1 MHLYRNLELAQEKSK
16 QMENGEEF
24 QGKRRSRETGRLRAA
39 AVVML
44 GLMVGMPSGFGQQSS
59 SQATVQPGDKV
70 LSDLPAL
77 PTPTPTEPLY
87 LRPTARDFSKP
98 YAPMIGNPFKVY
110 GSTSIPKASFANS
123 VRLNDL
129 VRDGKIYLSL
139 SDALALALENNYD
152 IAIARYDLDIA
163 DTDILR
169 AKAGGPG
176 GLLGAPSGL
185 VTGTLSG
192 GSSTLATGGGPGGTS
207 VGPGGAGSGSA
218 GLSLT
223 ANGAGPTPETF
234 DPLGTAA
241 LQFDHQSTPSS
252 NFFTGGTA
260 QTNTYNFTYAQ
271 GFSPGEAVQ
280 FSFNNTYATTTNGI
294 ATYSPQYNSSFQL
307 KVTQHLLQGAGIWV
321 NKRYIYQ
328 AINDRRITD
337 SSFRQQILYTV
348 NQVENIYW
356 NLVSAYEDLQAKER
370 ALEQTKKVAADDR
383 KQLEIGTMA
392 PLDVVTADSS
402 VAADQQAL
410 ISSQSALNYQQQIIK
425 QAITRNLLD
434 PTLAKADVIPTD
446 RVSLEELPEEKEPT
460 EDLVNEAFKQ
470 RPELEVALLTL
481 KNDDITVRG
490 AKNAL
495 LPTFDVYGYF
505 GGSGLSGLTNKNCNP
520 DFYPTGCPASIGG
533 YGTDLQSTF
542 NNSSPDKGIGVN
554 IQIPIR
560 NRLAQSVQ
568 ARSEIEYRQAQLRLA
583 QLYTT
588 IRMQI
593 SNAQFALTNDRAAV
607 LAAEASQKFNAQSLD
622 AEQKKLNLGAS
633 TTALVLQQ
641 SRNLAT
647 AENSLT
653 SARANY
659 AQARAS
665 LYQLLATTLQH
676 YGINLE
682 DSAKGVVK
690 QPPVVPG
697 LEPAKDVKQ
706 PTVPNPQ
713 QQQKQEQQIKQQDQ
727 QAPTTPPKPQQ

>member
-1 MHLYRNLELAQEKSK
+1 MHLYRNHELAQEQSR
-16 QMENGEEF
+16 QMETGEGSRGNSR
-24 QGKRRSRETGRLRAA
+24 GKDKGYLRAA

-44 GLMVGMPSGFGQQSS
+44 GLMVGMPSGFAQQ
-59 SQATVQPGDKV
+59 AAIKPGDKV

-77 PTPTPTEPLY
+77 PTPAPTEPLY

-110 GSTSIPKASFANS
+110 GSTSIPKASFTNS

-129 VRDGKIYLSL
+129 VRNGEIYLSL

-169 AKAGGPG
+169 AKAGGAG

-207 VGPGGAGSGSA
+207 VGPGGAGSGSS

-223 ANGAGPTPETF
+223 ANGAGPSPENF
-234 DPLGTAA
+234 DPTFTGQLT
-241 LQFDHQSTPSS
+241 FDHQSTPSS

-260 QTNTYNFTYAQ
+260 ETNNYNFTYAQ

-280 FSFNNTYATTTNGI
+280 FTFNNTYATTTNGI

-321 NKRYIYQ
+321 NKRFIYQ

-370 ALEQTKKVAADDR
+370 ALEQSKKVAADDR

-434 PTLAKADVIPTD
+434 AQLAKAGVIPTD

-495 LPTFDVYGYF
+495 LPTLDVYGYY
-505 GGSGLSGLTNKNCNP
+505 GGSGLAGQTNPHC
-520 DFYPTGCPASIGG
+520 DSAFYGGTCPPGIGG

-593 SNAQFALTNDRAAV
+593 TNAQFALTNDRAAV

-622 AEQKKLNLGAS
+622 AEQKKLHLGAS

-641 SRNLAT
+641 SRNLAV

-653 SARANY
+653 SARAAY

-676 YGINLE
+676 YGINLQ
-682 DSAKGVVK
+682 DSAAGVVK
-690 QPPVVPG
+690 QAPIVPG
-697 LEPAKDVKQ
+697 LEPAKDAKQ
-706 PTVPNPQ
+706 PTVPTPEE
-713 QQQKQEQQIKQQDQ
+713 QKNQEQQIQQQNQ
-727 QAPTTPPKPQQ
+727 QAPPPPKQ

>member
-16 QMENGEEF
+16 LMEYGGEF
-24 QGKRRSRETGRLRAA
+24 QGKRRGRETGRLRAA
-39 AVVML
+39 AVVVL
-44 GLMVGMPSGFGQQSS
+44 GLMAGMPSGFGQQSS
-59 SQATVQPGDKV
+59 SQAIVQPGDKV
-70 LSDLPAL
+70 MSDLPVL

-87 LRPTARDFSKP
+87 LRPAARDFSKP
-98 YAPMIGNPFKVY
+98 YAPMMGNPFKVY
-110 GSTSIPKASFANS
+110 GSTSIPKASFTNS

-169 AKAGGPG
+169 AKAGGVG

-185 VTGTLSG
+185 LTGTLSG

-207 VGPGGAGSGSA
+207 VGSGGAGSGTN

-260 QTNTYNFTYAQ
+260 QTNQYNFTYAQ

-280 FSFNNTYATTTNGI
+280 FTFNNTYATTTNGI

-307 KVTQHLLQGAGIWV
+307 KVTQHLLQGAGIWI
-321 NKRYIYQ
+321 NKRFIYQ

-356 NLVSAYEDLQAKER
+356 NLVSAYEDLQARER
-370 ALEQTKKVAADDR
+370 ALEQSKKVAADDR

-446 RVSLEELPEEKEPT
+446 RVSIEELPEEKEPT

-470 RPELEVALLTL
+470 RPELEQALLTL

-495 LPTFDVYGYF
+495 LPTFDVFAYL

-520 DFYPTGCPASIGG
+520 DFYPTGCPASLGG

-542 NNSSPDKGIGVN
+542 NNSSPDKGIGVT

-560 NRLAQSVQ
+560 NRQAQSVQ

-583 QLYTT
+583 QLYTQ

-593 SNAQFALTNDRAAV
+593 TNAQFALTNDRAAV

>member
-16 QMENGEEF
+16 QMEYGGEF
-24 QGKRRSRETGRLRAA
+24 QGKRRGRETGRLRAA

-44 GLMVGMPSGFGQQSS
+44 GLMAGMPSGFGQQSS
-59 SQATVQPGDKV
+59 SQAIVQPGDKV
-70 LSDLPAL
+70 MSDLPVL
-77 PTPTPTEPLY
+77 PTPIPTEPLY
-87 LRPTARDFSKP
+87 LRPAARDFSKP
-98 YAPMIGNPFKVY
+98 YAPMMGNPFKVY
-110 GSTSIPKASFANS
+110 GSTSIPKASFTNS

-169 AKAGGPG
+169 AKAGGVG

-207 VGPGGAGSGSA
+207 VGPGGAGSGTN

-223 ANGAGPTPETF
+223 TNGAGPTPETF

-260 QTNTYNFTYAQ
+260 QTNQYNFTYAQ

-280 FSFNNTYATTTNGI
+280 FTFNNTYATTTNGI

-321 NKRYIYQ
+321 NKRFIYQ

-356 NLVSAYEDLQAKER
+356 NLVSAYEDLQARER
-370 ALEQTKKVAADDR
+370 ALEQSKQVAVDDR

-402 VAADQQAL
+402 VASDQQAL
-410 ISSQSALNYQQQIIK
+410 VSSQSALNYQQQIIK

-446 RVSLEELPEEKEPT
+446 RVSIEELPEEKEPT

-470 RPELEVALLTL
+470 RPELEQALLTL

-495 LPTFDVYGYF
+495 LPTFDVFAYL

-520 DFYPTGCPASIGG
+520 DFYPTGCPASLGG

-542 NNSSPDKGIGVN
+542 NNSSPDKGIGVT

-622 AEQKKLNLGAS
+622 AEQKKLHLGAS

-647 AENSLT
+647 AENNLT

-713 QQQKQEQQIKQQDQ
+713 QQKKQEQQIQQQNQ
-727 QAPTTPPKPQQ
+727 QAPATPKPQQ

>member
-16 QMENGEEF
+16 LMEYGGEF
-24 QGKRRSRETGRLRAA
+24 QGKRRGRETGRLRAA
-39 AVVML
+39 AVVVL
-44 GLMVGMPSGFGQQSS
+44 GLMAGMPSGFGQQSS
-59 SQATVQPGDKV
+59 SPAIVQPGDKV
-70 LSDLPAL
+70 MSDLPVL

-87 LRPTARDFSKP
+87 LRPAARDFSKP
-98 YAPMIGNPFKVY
+98 YAPMMGNPFKVY
-110 GSTSIPKASFANS
+110 GSTSIPKASFTNS

-169 AKAGGPG
+169 AKAGGVG

-185 VTGTLSG
+185 LTGTLSG

-207 VGPGGAGSGSA
+207 VGSGGAGSGTN

-260 QTNTYNFTYAQ
+260 QTNQYNFTYAQ

-280 FSFNNTYATTTNGI
+280 FTFNNTYATTTNGI

-307 KVTQHLLQGAGIWV
+307 KVTQHLLQGAGIWI
-321 NKRYIYQ
+321 NKRFIYQ

-356 NLVSAYEDLQAKER
+356 NLVSAYEDLQARER
-370 ALEQTKKVAADDR
+370 ALEQSKKVAADDR

-446 RVSLEELPEEKEPT
+446 RVSIEELPEEKEPT

-470 RPELEVALLTL
+470 RPELEQALLTL

-495 LPTFDVYGYF
+495 LPTFDVFAYL

-520 DFYPTGCPASIGG
+520 DFYPTGCPASLGG

-542 NNSSPDKGIGVN
+542 NNSSPDKGIGVT

-560 NRLAQSVQ
+560 NRQAQSVQ

-583 QLYTT
+583 QLYTQ

-593 SNAQFALTNDRAAV
+593 TNAQFALTNDRAAV